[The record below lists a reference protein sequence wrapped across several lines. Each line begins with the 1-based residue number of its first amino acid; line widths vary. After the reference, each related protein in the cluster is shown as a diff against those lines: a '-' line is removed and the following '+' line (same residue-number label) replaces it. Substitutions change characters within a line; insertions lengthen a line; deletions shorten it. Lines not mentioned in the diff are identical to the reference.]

1 MAGTFLGKYDTTAA
15 NNSATGTSS
24 VSVAEGMLP
33 SNINNAFRDVMA
45 DIRQHYNNAE
55 WIEYGDGAGTY
66 SPAYASSTSFRIDG
80 SNVSSVYHIGRRV
93 KVTASTP
100 GTIYGTIT
108 GVAFSGNTTVT
119 VAWDSGSLSD
129 EAITSVFI
137 GVLSKTNNSIPTGID
152 ATKLADGTISNTELQ
167 YLNGVSSAIQ
177 TQLDAKQATI
187 TGSATTIDTESL
199 TANRAVISNGSQKI
213 AVSDVTSTELGYL
226 DGVSSAIQT
235 QIDTK
240 ATTSYVN
247 DAVAG
252 LRTRIVVE
260 AATTAN
266 IDLSADLQNGDTIDG
281 VTLATGDEVLVKNQ
295 STESQNGIYTVVS
308 SGTANRSTEY
318 DSIDELSGQ
327 MVIVNQGSANDNKF
341 FLCSTNSNASLGSD
355 SITFTQVTPQNSGT
369 VTSIATGTGIDGGTI
384 TSTGTLSI
392 DSTVA
397 TLTGTQTFT
406 NKTLTSPK
414 IGTSVLD
421 TNGNELLKLT
431 ATGSAVNELT
441 YANAATGNK
450 PTFTASGGDTNIGV
464 SIQPKG
470 SGTVTID
477 NLTFPAA
484 DGSANQILTTNGSG
498 VLSFVDNSGG
508 TAWQSAV
515 KTANFTAVAG
525 EGYFINTA
533 GGDFE
538 VDLPGSPSVGDEIE
552 FIDFGRTFTA
562 EPLTLDQGSNKFQSQ
577 VASTKKPEFNV
588 SGQSIR
594 IVYSGSTQGWIPTT
608 DDDVAYK
615 TNPSI
620 TVDFLCIAGGGGGG
634 FDKGGGGGAGGYR
647 NSFGSESSGGGGSS
661 ESTLGLTSGVQYTIT
676 VGGGGAGGQS
686 GSQKGATGSNSV
698 ISGTGITTVTSLGG
712 GGGGT
717 GASSNEVGVAGGSGG
732 GSSTNTSPAGA
743 GTSNQGFAGGNGGT
757 SPSSSGG
764 GGGAGEAGNTD
775 GQAHGGDGLASS
787 ITGSA
792 VTRGGGGGGNID
804 GGGSGRAGD
813 GGGGNGA
820 GTSPGSQGSAATA
833 NTGGGGGGGTGN
845 DPQVG
850 LSGGSG
856 VVILSMAD
864 GDYTGTTSGSPTV
877 QTGVSG
883 KTVLTFNSD
892 GSYTA

>member
-129 EAITSVFI
+129 EAITNVFI

-266 IDLSADLQNGDTIDG
+266 IDLTADLQNGDTIDG

-295 STESQNGIYTVVS
+295 STDSQNGIYTVVS

-327 MVIVNQGSANDNKF
+327 MVIVNQGTANDNKF

-369 VTSIATGTGIDGGTI
+369 VTSIATGTGINGGTI

-397 TLTGTQTFT
+397 TLTGTQTLT

-431 ATGSAVNELT
+431 ATSSAINEITL
-441 YANAATGNK
+441 ANAAASGT
-450 PTFTASGGDTNIGV
+450 PTLTATGGDTNIGV
-464 SIQPKG
+464 SILPKG
-470 SGTVTID
+470 SGQVTID

-498 VLSFVDNSGG
+498 ALSFVDNSGG

-515 KTANFTAVAG
+515 KTSNFTAAAG

-533 GGDFE
+533 GGAFE
-538 VDLPGSPSVGDEIE
+538 VDLPGSASVGDEIE
-552 FIDFGRTFTA
+552 FVDFTRNFGTA
-562 EPLTLDQGSNKFQSQ
+562 ALTLDQGSLKFQGNATSP
-577 VASTKKPEFNV
+577 KPV
-588 SGQSIR
+588 YDTDGQSIK
-594 IVYSGSTQGWIPTT
+594 IVYSGSVQGWIPVR
-608 DDDVAYK
+608 DDDVTMETRQTY
-615 TNPSI
+615 

-634 FDKGGGGGAGGYR
+634 SDRGGGGGAGGYR
-647 NSFGSESSGGGGSS
+647 NSFASETSGGGASS
-661 ESTLGLTSGVQYTIT
+661 ETALELVPGNQYTVT
-676 VGGGGAGGQS
+676 VGGVGAGAGVPN
-686 GSQKGATGSNSV
+686 QKGTNGVDSSIA
-698 ISGTGITTVTSLGG
+698 GTGITTLTSAGG
-712 GGGGT
+712 GGGGSGFSAPLTT
-717 GASSNEVGVAGGSGG
+717 GIAGGSGG
-732 GSSTNTSPAGA
+732 GGAANAAPGA
-743 GTSNQGFAGGNGGT
+743 GTSGQGFAAEAANPTG
-757 SPSSSGG
+757 SA
-764 GGGAGEAGNTD
+764 GGGAGEAGGTD
-775 GQAHGGDGLASS
+775 AAAFGGDGLASA
-787 ITGSA
+787 ITGSS
-792 VTRGGGGGGNID
+792 VNRGGGGGANRDGTD
-804 GGGSGRAGD
+804 GGDAGD
-813 GGGGNGA
+813 GGGGKGGQTNPGGNALNG
-820 GTSPGSQGSAATA
+820 SV
-833 NTGGGGGGGTGN
+833 NTGGGGGGGGGN
-845 DPQVG
+845 SPQRN
-850 LSGGSG
+850 GGNGGTG

-864 GDYTGTTSGSPTV
+864 ADYTGTTTGSPTV
-877 QTGVSG
+877 ATGVSG
-883 KTVLTFNSD
+883 KTVLTFNAS